1 MLYLNSIIV
10 GLPVFSCEFD
20 LLIINP
26 LNKHDFSMS
35 PCKLWVSQAINSK
48 ILRLLLKAS
57 SPTVFSSVSSICLS
71 SIFLAHIL
79 SESQGSF
86 ERFSSL
92 FSVTKHLSC
101 PPRYLER
108 WLNVRISKSIYSF
121 KPVAQ
126 LSQ

>member
-1 MLYLNSIIV
+1 M
-10 GLPVFSCEFD
+10 
-20 LLIINP
+20 
-26 LNKHDFSMS
+26 K
-35 PCKLWVSQAINSK
+35 CKPYSESTVEIRTQLKTVKITSNIFAVQAINSK

-101 PPRYLER
+101 SHRYLER
-108 WLNVRISKSIYSF
+108 WLNGRISKRICCF